1 MLDRAANLYYA
12 TEKKSLSFERTGG
25 QTADYGAAVLT
36 NKSLE
41 PGTLGGR
48 GQLP

>member
-12 TEKKSLSFERTGG
+12 TEKKSLSFERASG
-25 QTADYGAAVLT
+25 QATDYGASVHT

-48 GQLP
+48 